1 MKSLDKIIKIIRE
14 NMVANPPGTSGGYT
28 GQSATPEITGG
39 FDTVGIGKKKYIFQK
54 NTRKNWM
61 LKRKPPIV

>member
-1 MKSLDKIIKIIRE
+1 MNPLDKIINIIRE

-28 GQSATPEITGG
+28 GQSSTPETTGG
-39 FDTVGIGKKKYIFQK
+39 FDTIGIGKKKYIFQK

-61 LKRKPPIV
+61 SKTKPPKV